1 LGISKDKLA
10 LASVVTIGTFDGVHI
25 GHQKIIQRLIS
36 VGNQKGLKSV
46 ILTFFPH
53 PRMVIQ
59 PDFDLKLLHT
69 IDERKSVL
77 KKFGLDSL
85 VIKPFTKEFSNLS
98 AQEYVNQVLID
109 ELNTKHVI
117 IGYDHHF
124 GKNRSANI
132 EDLRDFG
139 KIFDFTVEEIS
150 AQDIEEVAVSST
162 KIRQALLEGD
172 LSTANSY
179 LGYPYFLTGTVVKG
193 KGLGKT
199 IDFPTANIHIAQNYK
214 LIPKSG
220 VYVVSSEI
228 NNASVYGM
236 MNIGTNPTV
245 NDNEQQSIEV
255 NFFNFEQDLYGKEL
269 VINIHHRLRD
279 EVKFD
284 SLEALTNQLKKDRLS
299 AKGFVKNNA

>member
-1 LGISKDKLA
+1 MGISKDKLA

>member
-1 LGISKDKLA
+1 MGISKDKLA

-25 GHQKIIQRLIS
+25 GHQKIIKRLIS